1 MELREW
7 NVEDDLKDVR
17 DVIEYLKVVYAEGDA
32 FDVRTAALSVIRE
45 MSTWPEAASN
55 EAAVNVV

>member
-32 FDVRTAALSVIRE
+32 FDVRTAALSVIKA
-45 MSTWPEAASN
+45 MSAWKEAA
-55 EAAVNVV
+55 E

>member
-1 MELREW
+1 MELKEW

-32 FDVRTAALSVIRE
+32 FDVRTATLSVIKA
-45 MSTWPEAASN
+45 MSAWKEAA
-55 EAAVNVV
+55 E